1 MNGSEYFPV
10 RQLVHGK
17 IDFVSIMKTS
27 EELIYDSAR
36 RGAVALEEFR
46 GIFHYRDLI
55 YQLVRKD
62 IVSRYKRSVLGIA
75 WTLLQPLAMMLI
87 LLLVFSTLFQ
97 AVKGYPA
104 YILSGLIAWTFFAQ
118 TTSAIINQ
126 IVWGGALLK
135 QIYVPRTSF
144 AISAIGTGLVNLVLS
159 LIPMFLI
166 MLLADVPFRWSLLF
180 LPVSMLLLAAFALG
194 VGLIISTMA
203 VHFPDVAEMYSIV
216 LMAWMY
222 LTPIIYPE
230 NIIPETYRFWFFN
243 LNPMYHIIKI
253 FRMPIIDGIV
263 PDAMTLVA
271 AGAVSSL
278 TLIIGWLFF
287 SKRADTFAYYL

>member
-1 MNGSEYFPV
+1 
-10 RQLVHGK
+10 
-17 IDFVSIMKTS
+17 MKTS

-36 RGAVALEEFR
+36 RGAVALEELR
-46 GIFHYRDLI
+46 GIFQYRDLI

-97 AVKGYPA
+97 AIKGYPA

-118 TTSAIINQ
+118 TTNAIINQ

-144 AISAIGTGLVNLVLS
+144 GVSAIGTGLVNLALS

-180 LPVSMLLLAAFALG
+180 LPISMLLLAAFALG

-203 VHFPDVAEMYSIV
+203 VHFPDVAERYSIV

-230 NIIPETYRFWFFN
+230 NIIPATYRFWFFN
-243 LNPMYHIIKI
+243 LNPMYHIIKV

-263 PDAMTLVA
+263 PDAMTLIA
-271 AGAVSSL
+271 AGIVSSL
-278 TLIIGWLFF
+278 TLGIGWLFF

>member
-1 MNGSEYFPV
+1 MC
-10 RQLVHGK
+10 
-17 IDFVSIMKTS
+17 VSIMKTS
-27 EELIYDSAR
+27 EELVYDSAR
-36 RGAVALEEFR
+36 RGPVALEEFR
-46 GIFHYRDLI
+46 GIFQYRDLI

-62 IVSRYKRSVLGIA
+62 IVSRYKRSILGIA

-144 AISAIGTGLVNLVLS
+144 AVSAIGTGLVNLALS

-180 LPVSMLLLAAFALG
+180 LPVSMLFLAAFALG

-230 NIIPETYRFWFFN
+230 NIIPEAYRFWFFN
-243 LNPMYHIIKI
+243 LNPMYHIIKV

-263 PDAMTLVA
+263 PDAMTLIA
-271 AGAVSSL
+271 AGTVSLL
-278 TLIIGWLFF
+278 TLGIGWLFF

>member
-1 MNGSEYFPV
+1 MKISEGP
-10 RQLVHGK
+10 
-17 IDFVSIMKTS
+17 
-27 EELIYDSAR
+27 IYDSAR
-36 RGAVALEEFR
+36 RGPVALEEFR
-46 GIFHYRDLI
+46 GIFQYRDLI

-97 AVKGYPA
+97 VIKGYPA

-144 AISAIGTGLVNLVLS
+144 AVSAIGTGLVNLALS

-180 LPVSMLLLAAFALG
+180 LPVSMLFLAAFALG

-203 VHFPDVAEMYSIV
+203 VHFPDVAEMYNIV

-243 LNPMYHIIKI
+243 INPMYHIIKI
-253 FRMPIIDGIV
+253 FRMPIIYGML
-263 PDAMTLVA
+263 PDAMTLIA

-278 TLIIGWLFF
+278 TLILGWLFF

>member
-1 MNGSEYFPV
+1 
-10 RQLVHGK
+10 
-17 IDFVSIMKTS
+17 MKTS

-36 RGAVALEEFR
+36 RGPVALEEFR
-46 GIFHYRDLI
+46 GIFQYRDLI

-62 IVSRYKRSVLGIA
+62 IVSRYKRSILGIA

-97 AVKGYPA
+97 AIKGYPA

-144 AISAIGTGLVNLVLS
+144 GVSAIGTGLVNLALS

-180 LPVSMLLLAAFALG
+180 LPISMLLLAAFALG

-230 NIIPETYRFWFFN
+230 NIIPATYRFWFFN
-243 LNPMYHIIKI
+243 LNPMYHIIKV

-263 PDAMTLVA
+263 PDAMTLIA
-271 AGAVSSL
+271 AGIVSSL
-278 TLIIGWLFF
+278 TLGIGWLFF

>member
-1 MNGSEYFPV
+1 
-10 RQLVHGK
+10 
-17 IDFVSIMKTS
+17 MKTS

-36 RGAVALEEFR
+36 RGAVALEELR
-46 GIFHYRDLI
+46 GIFQYRDLI

-62 IVSRYKRSVLGIA
+62 IVSRYKRSILGIA

-97 AVKGYPA
+97 AIKGYPA

-118 TTSAIINQ
+118 TTNAIINQ

-144 AISAIGTGLVNLVLS
+144 GVSAIGTGLVNLALS

-180 LPVSMLLLAAFALG
+180 LPISMLLLAAFALG

-230 NIIPETYRFWFFN
+230 NIIPATYRFWFFN
-243 LNPMYHIIKI
+243 LNPMYHIIKV

-263 PDAMTLVA
+263 PDAMTLIA
-271 AGAVSSL
+271 AGIVSSL
-278 TLIIGWLFF
+278 TLGIGWLFF

>member
-1 MNGSEYFPV
+1 MKISEGP
-10 RQLVHGK
+10 
-17 IDFVSIMKTS
+17 
-27 EELIYDSAR
+27 IYDSAR
-36 RGAVALEEFR
+36 RGPVALEEFR
-46 GIFHYRDLI
+46 GIFQYRDLI

-97 AVKGYPA
+97 AIKGYPA

-144 AISAIGTGLVNLVLS
+144 GVSAIGTGLVNLALS

-166 MLLADVPFRWSLLF
+166 MLLADVPFRWGLLF
-180 LPVSMLLLAAFALG
+180 LPVAILFLAAFALG

-222 LTPIIYPE
+222 LTPIVYPE

-243 LNPMYHIIKI
+243 INPMYHIIKI
-253 FRMPIIDGIV
+253 FRMPILDGML
-263 PDAMTLVA
+263 PDAMTLIA

-278 TLIIGWLFF
+278 TLILGWLFF

>member
-1 MNGSEYFPV
+1 
-10 RQLVHGK
+10 
-17 IDFVSIMKTS
+17 MKTS
-27 EELIYDSAR
+27 EELVYDSAR
-36 RGAVALEEFR
+36 RGPVALEEFR
-46 GIFHYRDLI
+46 GIFQYRDLI

-62 IVSRYKRSVLGIA
+62 IVSRYKRSILGIA

-144 AISAIGTGLVNLVLS
+144 AVSAIGTGLVNLALS

-166 MLLADVPFRWSLLF
+166 MLLAGVPFRWSLLF
-180 LPVSMLLLAAFALG
+180 LPVSMLFLAAFALG

-230 NIIPETYRFWFFN
+230 NIIPEAYRFWFFN
-243 LNPMYHIIKI
+243 LNPMYHIIKV

-263 PDAMTLVA
+263 PDAMTLIA
-271 AGAVSSL
+271 AGIVSLLALGS
-278 TLIIGWLFF
+278 GWLFF

>member
-1 MNGSEYFPV
+1 
-10 RQLVHGK
+10 
-17 IDFVSIMKTS
+17 MKTS
-27 EELIYDSAR
+27 EKLIYDSAR
-36 RGAVALEEFR
+36 RGAVALEELR
-46 GIFHYRDLI
+46 GIFQYRDLI

-126 IVWGGALLK
+126 IVWGGALIK

-144 AISAIGTGLVNLVLS
+144 AVSAIGTGLVNLALS

-166 MLLADVPFRWSLLF
+166 MLLAGVPFRWSLLF
-180 LPVSMLLLAAFALG
+180 LPVSMLFLAAFALG

-243 LNPMYHIIKI
+243 INPMYHIIKI
-253 FRMPIIDGIV
+253 FRMPILDGIL
-263 PDAMTLVA
+263 PDAMTLIS
-271 AGAVSSL
+271 AGIVSSL
-278 TLIIGWLFF
+278 TLGIGWLFF
-287 SKRADTFAYYL
+287 SKRADRFAYYS

>member
-1 MNGSEYFPV
+1 
-10 RQLVHGK
+10 
-17 IDFVSIMKTS
+17 MKTS

-46 GIFHYRDLI
+46 GIFQYRDLI

-97 AVKGYPA
+97 AIKGYPA

-118 TTSAIINQ
+118 TTNAIINQ

-144 AISAIGTGLVNLVLS
+144 GVSAIGTGLVNLALS

-180 LPVSMLLLAAFALG
+180 LPISMLLLAAFALG

-230 NIIPETYRFWFFN
+230 NIIPATYRFWFFN
-243 LNPMYHIIKI
+243 LNPMYHIIKV

-263 PDAMTLVA
+263 PDAMTLIA
-271 AGAVSSL
+271 AGIVSSL
-278 TLIIGWLFF
+278 TLGIGWLFF

>member
-1 MNGSEYFPV
+1 
-10 RQLVHGK
+10 
-17 IDFVSIMKTS
+17 MKTS

-36 RGAVALEEFR
+36 RGAVALEELR
-46 GIFHYRDLI
+46 GIFQYRDLI

-97 AVKGYPA
+97 AIKGYPA

-118 TTSAIINQ
+118 TTNAIINQ

-144 AISAIGTGLVNLVLS
+144 AVSAIGTGLVNLTLS

-166 MLLADVPFRWSLLF
+166 MRLAGVPFRWSLLS
-180 LPVSMLLLAAFALG
+180 LPVSMLFLAAFALG

-230 NIIPETYRFWFFN
+230 NIIPATYRFWFFN
-243 LNPMYHIIKI
+243 LNPMYHIIKV

-263 PDAMTLVA
+263 PDAMTLIA
-271 AGAVSSL
+271 AGIVSSL
-278 TLIIGWLFF
+278 TLGIGWLFF

>member
-1 MNGSEYFPV
+1 
-10 RQLVHGK
+10 
-17 IDFVSIMKTS
+17 MKTS

-36 RGAVALEEFR
+36 RGAVALEELR
-46 GIFHYRDLI
+46 GIFQYRDLI

-97 AVKGYPA
+97 AIKGYPV

-118 TTSAIINQ
+118 TTNAIINQ

-144 AISAIGTGLVNLVLS
+144 GVSAIGTGLVNLALS

-180 LPVSMLLLAAFALG
+180 LPISMLLLAAFALG

-230 NIIPETYRFWFFN
+230 NIIPATYRFWFFN
-243 LNPMYHIIKI
+243 LNPMHHIIKV

-263 PDAMTLVA
+263 PDAMTLIT
-271 AGAVSSL
+271 AGIVSSL
-278 TLIIGWLFF
+278 TLGIGWLFF

>member
-1 MNGSEYFPV
+1 
-10 RQLVHGK
+10 
-17 IDFVSIMKTS
+17 MKTS

-46 GIFHYRDLI
+46 GIFQYRDLI

-97 AVKGYPA
+97 AIKGYPA

-118 TTSAIINQ
+118 TTNAIINQ

-144 AISAIGTGLVNLVLS
+144 AVSAIGTGLVNLALS

-180 LPVSMLLLAAFALG
+180 LPISMLLLAAFALG

-230 NIIPETYRFWFFN
+230 NIIPATYRFWFFN
-243 LNPMYHIIKI
+243 LNPMYHIIKV

-263 PDAMTLVA
+263 PDAMTLIA
-271 AGAVSSL
+271 AGIVSSL
-278 TLIIGWLFF
+278 TLGIGWLFF

>member
-1 MNGSEYFPV
+1 
-10 RQLVHGK
+10 
-17 IDFVSIMKTS
+17 MKTS

-36 RGAVALEEFR
+36 RGAVALEELR
-46 GIFHYRDLI
+46 GIFQYRDLI

-75 WTLLQPLAMMLI
+75 WTLLQPLAMMFI
-87 LLLVFSTLFQ
+87 LMLVFSTLFQ

-104 YILSGLIAWTFFAQ
+104 YILSGLVAWTFFAQ
-118 TTSAIINQ
+118 TTNAIINQ

-144 AISAIGTGLVNLVLS
+144 GVSAIGTGLVNLVLS

-166 MLLADVPFRWSLLF
+166 MFLADVPFRWSLLF

-203 VHFPDVAEMYSIV
+203 VHFPDVAEMYSII

-230 NIIPETYRFWFFN
+230 HIIPATYRFWFFN
-243 LNPMYHIIKI
+243 LNPMYHIIKV

-263 PDAMTLVA
+263 PDAMTLIA
-271 AGAVSSL
+271 AGIVSLL
-278 TLIIGWLFF
+278 TLGIGWLFF

>member
-1 MNGSEYFPV
+1 
-10 RQLVHGK
+10 
-17 IDFVSIMKTS
+17 MKTS

-46 GIFHYRDLI
+46 GIFQYRDLI

-97 AVKGYPA
+97 AIKGYPA

-144 AISAIGTGLVNLVLS
+144 GVSAIGTGLVNLALS

-180 LPVSMLLLAAFALG
+180 LPISMLLLAAFALG

-230 NIIPETYRFWFFN
+230 NIIPATYRFWFFN
-243 LNPMYHIIKI
+243 LNPMYHIIKV

-263 PDAMTLVA
+263 PDAMTLIA
-271 AGAVSSL
+271 AGIVSSL
-278 TLIIGWLFF
+278 TLGIGWLFF

>member
-1 MNGSEYFPV
+1 
-10 RQLVHGK
+10 
-17 IDFVSIMKTS
+17 MKTS

-36 RGAVALEEFR
+36 RGAVALEELR
-46 GIFHYRDLI
+46 GIFQYRDLI

-97 AVKGYPA
+97 AIKGYPA

-118 TTSAIINQ
+118 TTNAIINQ

-144 AISAIGTGLVNLVLS
+144 GVSAIGTGLVNLALS

-180 LPVSMLLLAAFALG
+180 LPISMLLLAAFALG

-230 NIIPETYRFWFFN
+230 NIIPATYRFWFFN
-243 LNPMYHIIKI
+243 LNPMYHIIKV

-263 PDAMTLVA
+263 PDAMTLIA
-271 AGAVSSL
+271 AGIVSSL
-278 TLIIGWLFF
+278 TLGIGWLFF